1 MPSAIFLVGGAPS
14 ATTTPPTGRYC
25 GNVNTGAAGKNITY
39 GELTV
44 GATYSPPLTMPST
57 LGLVIRP
64 EARFDSI
71 IGGSAHVAPYDV
83 GSNGQGKKSSQITLA
98 VDTILSF

>member
-1 MPSAIFLVGGAPS
+1 MVGGATFSNNGVPN
-14 ATTTPPTGRYC
+14 GCYG
-25 GNVNTGAAGKNITY
+25 GNVNTPGVGKNLTY

-44 GATYSPPLTMPST
+44 GAAYTPPLTMPST

-98 VDTILSF
+98 VDAVLSF